1 MAGLL
6 EKIVTTLLFCISL
19 LPAAYLRYYPFRSI
33 ASPVAKRVLICGHI
47 YIFLLEFVVYSAFFT
62 RNMMPF
68 ISGSYQKLYL
78 FSFLPYFL
86 LLIFT
91 IRPYWFRH
99 LFVTGLQAMYMLFV
113 HTVTMEAYK
122 LFWPEFWEQN
132 EILPY
137 YLIYI
142 PLFMAGMPFME
153 RLLGSLFTRELLSRR
168 PAFWTYLGPVPL
180 LLVYYHANMGYFN
193 LEPQEMLSPAI
204 HLYTLIS
211 RAVLLLVGFCLVKA
225 VKSGVQQV
233 KLMFQIRERTVQL
246 QDRLTELNEYASSLR
261 EEQQKMAILRH
272 DSRHQLRLVAEL
284 VENDHFDEAEQQLLR
299 VQKEVGDR

>member
-1 MAGLL
+1 MVV
-6 EKIVTTLLFCISL
+6 KIVTTLLFCISL

-33 ASPVAKRVLICGHI
+33 ASPVAKRVLLCGHI
-47 YIFLLEFVVYSAFFT
+47 YIFLLEFVVYSALFT
-62 RNMMPF
+62 HNMMEF
-68 ISGSYQKLYL
+68 ISGSYQWLYL
-78 FSFLPYFL
+78 FSYVPYFL

-99 LFVTGLQAMYMLFV
+99 LFVAGLQAIYMIFI
-113 HTVTMEAYK
+113 HTVTMEIYK
-122 LFWPEFWEQN
+122 LCWPEFWEQN

-142 PLFMAGMPFME
+142 PLFLAGMSFME
-153 RLLGSLFTRELLSRR
+153 RLLGSLFTPELLSRR

-180 LLVYYHANMGYFN
+180 LLVYYHGNMGYFN
-193 LEPQEMLSPAI
+193 LEPQEMLMPAI
-204 HLYTLIS
+204 HLYSLVS
-211 RAVLLLVGFCLVKA
+211 RAVLLLVGLCLVQA

-233 KLMFQIRERTVQL
+233 KLMFKIKERTIQL
-246 QDRLTELNEYASSLR
+246 QDQLTRVNEYASALR

-284 VENDHFDEAEQQLLR
+284 VENGHFDEAEQLLLR
-299 VQKEVGDR
+299 VQKEVDSR

>member
-1 MAGLL
+1 MV

-33 ASPVAKRVLICGHI
+33 ASPMAKRVLLCGHI
-47 YIFLLEFVVYSAFFT
+47 YIFLFEFVVYSALFT
-62 RNMMPF
+62 HNMMEF
-68 ISGSYQKLYL
+68 ISGSYQWLYL

-99 LFVTGLQAMYMLFV
+99 LFVAGIQSMYMLLV
-113 HTVTMEAYK
+113 HTVTMEIYK
-122 LFWPEFWEQN
+122 LCWPEFWEQN

-142 PLFMAGMPFME
+142 PLFLVGMPFME
-153 RLLGSLFTRELLSRR
+153 RLLGGLFTRELLSRR

-180 LLVYYHANMGYFN
+180 LLTYYHGNMGYFN
-193 LEPQEMLSPAI
+193 LDPQEMFMPAI
-204 HLYTLIS
+204 HLYSLVS
-211 RAVLLLVGFCLVKA
+211 RAVLALVGLCLIQA

-233 KLMFQIRERTVQL
+233 KLMFKIKERTIQL
-246 QDRLTELNEYASSLR
+246 QDQLTELNEYASSLR
-261 EEQQKMAILRH
+261 EEQQKMSILRH

-284 VENDHFDEAEQQLLR
+284 VENGHFDEAEQQLLR
-299 VQKEVGDR
+299 VQKEVGSR